1 VESWFP
7 NHTEVSTAPSLQPGQ
22 AYVLPFMPVDG
33 KRRATAVQRE
43 YLDTL
48 PIGGK
53 MFEPALVEGTA
64 WYVTPRP

>member
-1 VESWFP
+1 
-7 NHTEVSTAPSLQPGQ
+7 
-22 AYVLPFMPVDG
+22 MPVDG